1 MAAAIAIGVFGAMAQ
16 NVNEN
21 DEYPLGDFNHEV
33 TQPAPGGDTSDGGPQ
48 AVSNITSVAGVP
60 LVRLNN
66 GVMMPR
72 FGLGTQVQSMEGA
85 NQRQQL
91 NETVRGMV
99 ISALQS
105 GYRHLD
111 DAMFYYN
118 ERGAGWGIKES
129 GIPREKI
136 WVTSKIS
143 GDLADAQN
151 AFEGML
157 QRLQVDYLDLVY
169 IHHPAG
175 TLSDILACWRVL
187 EKEYKA
193 GRIRALGISNFDN
206 RMEAF
211 NYIMENAEIKPQVAQ
226 IECHPLA
233 QRKEARQLYTDNYDI
248 QVECWYPLNHNRGD
262 VTNTTLQQIA
272 SDHGKS
278 VYQIILRWHMQEGLC
293 PVPGSTNPA
302 HILENISIFD
312 FELTEEEM
320 AAIRAIDRGD
330 AGRSFNLSYGNWGF
344 GNFQDYTYDHTYE
357 PAFTETDQYES
368 VDLGLSVK
376 WATFNVG
383 ATSPTD
389 LGGLYGWGD
398 VTGTNHSENNDEY
411 PSANPPASIC
421 GTEYDIATKMWG
433 SEWRMPSQAEMVELA
448 EKCTWEWTTV
458 DGVNGMTVT
467 GTNGNSIFLPAAA
480 TRTGDTVSGM
490 VGKRGNYWSGTLW
503 VSDNKFASYLY
514 FYDDASRVQPERS
527 NRRYIGMSIRPVTS
541 SSTGIKGVVINET
554 TETAIYDLNGRRIY
568 NTDNLKGIYI
578 IKDSKGTHKVIL

>member
-1 MAAAIAIGVFGAMAQ
+1 MKHYLFLFMALIAFMSCSAMEPEMPEQ
-16 NVNEN
+16 PQTTQSGMEG
-21 DEYPLGDFNHEV
+21 DSGILGNFDHEV

-48 AVSNITSVAGVP
+48 AVSNIYSVSGVP

-66 GVMMPR
+66 GLMMPR

-85 NQRQQL
+85 NQRQEL

-129 GIPREKI
+129 GVPREEI
-136 WVTSKIS
+136 WLTSKIS
-143 GDLADAQN
+143 GNLADAQN

-157 QRLQVDYLDLVY
+157 QRLQVDYIDLVY

-175 TLSDILACWRVL
+175 TLSDILACWRIM

-233 QRKEARQLYTDNYDI
+233 QRKEARQLYADNYDI

-272 SDHGKS
+272 AAHGKS

-312 FELTEEEM
+312 FELSDEEM
-320 AAIRAIDRGD
+320 SAIHAIDRGD

-357 PAFTETDQYES
+357 PAAIQSIMTD
-368 VDLGLSVK
+368 
-376 WATFNVG
+376 
-383 ATSPTD
+383 
-389 LGGLYGWGD
+389 
-398 VTGTNHSENNDEY
+398 NDESNY
-411 PSANPPASIC
+411 RIYTLDGKQVPSLQ
-421 GTEYDIATKMWG
+421 K
-433 SEWRMPSQAEMVELA
+433 
-448 EKCTWEWTTV
+448 
-458 DGVNGMTVT
+458 GVNIIRSN
-467 GTNGNSIFLPAAA
+467 NGNAQ
-480 TRTGDTVSGM
+480 
-490 VGKRGNYWSGTLW
+490 K
-503 VSDNKFASYLY
+503 
-514 FYDDASRVQPERS
+514 
-527 NRRYIGMSIRPVTS
+527 
-541 SSTGIKGVVINET
+541 
-554 TETAIYDLNGRRIY
+554 
-568 NTDNLKGIYI
+568 
-578 IKDSKGTHKVIL
+578 ILVK

>member
-1 MAAAIAIGVFGAMAQ
+1 MRKYLALLLTLLMITSCSAA
-16 NVNEN
+16 EN
-21 DEYPLGDFNHEV
+21 DEPQFIPNNGGALFNGKKVLVAYFSWGGTTRRMAEAIVDVTGGDLFEIEPVNPYPISYTPCTEVALEERDTDARPAIKNSVANWDEYDIVFVGCPVWWHTAPMIISTFAESYDFAGKTVVPFCTYAATYRDETLQKIVDLTPDARHLEGLGTTGSTNGVEAWINRISAINESSGISGNFDHEV
-33 TQPAPGGDTSDGGPQ
+33 TQPAPGGDASDGGPQ

-129 GIPREKI
+129 GIPREEI
-136 WVTSKIS
+136 WLTSKIS

-157 QRLQVDYLDLVY
+157 QRLQVDYIDLVY

-175 TLSDILACWRVL
+175 TLSDILACWRVM

-206 RMEAF
+206 RMDAF
-211 NYIMENAEIKPQVAQ
+211 NYIMQNAEIKPQVAQ

-233 QRKEARQLYTDNYDI
+233 QRKEARQLYADNYDI

-262 VTNTTLQQIA
+262 VSNTTLQQIA
-272 SDHGKS
+272 SAHNKS

-312 FELTEEEM
+312 FELSDEEM
-320 AAIRAIDRGD
+320 TAIRAIDRGE
-330 AGRSFNLSYGNWGF
+330 AGRSFNISYGNWNF
-344 GNFQDYTYDHTYE
+344 GNFQDYTYNHTYT
-357 PAFTETDQYES
+357 PSAIES
-368 VDLGLSVK
+368 VLIDSYNHEYKIYTLDGKEVPNAQKGL
-376 WATFNVG
+376 N
-383 ATSPTD
+383 
-389 LGGLYGWGD
+389 
-398 VTGTNHSENNDEY
+398 
-411 PSANPPASIC
+411 I
-421 GTEYDIATKMWG
+421 I
-433 SEWRMPSQAEMVELA
+433 
-448 EKCTWEWTTV
+448 
-458 DGVNGMTVT
+458 
-467 GTNGNSIFLPAAA
+467 
-480 TRTGDTVSGM
+480 
-490 VGKRGNYWSGTLW
+490 
-503 VSDNKFASYLY
+503 
-514 FYDDASRVQPERS
+514 RS
-527 NRRYIGMSIRPVTS
+527 ND
-541 SSTGIKGVVINET
+541 GITK
-554 TETAIYDLNGRRIY
+554 
-568 NTDNLKGIYI
+568 
-578 IKDSKGTHKVIL
+578 KVLVR